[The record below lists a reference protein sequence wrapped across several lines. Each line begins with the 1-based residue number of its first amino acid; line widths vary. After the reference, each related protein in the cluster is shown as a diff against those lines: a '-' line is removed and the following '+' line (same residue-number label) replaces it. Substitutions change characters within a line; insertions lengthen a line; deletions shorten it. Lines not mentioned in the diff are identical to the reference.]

1 MTDPDI
7 PKYAAL
13 LKQLYILRDFN
24 EAQIAHLT
32 TRLERVEAPKNDSI
46 LLEGEEGNGFY
57 LVFKG
62 GVKLSRHVEGADQTM
77 GILGSGEYFG
87 EEALLLNRLNPL
99 TVTSLSEPAI
109 VLRLSPDDFF
119 EIVAE
124 HPQVYKDLNSTIE
137 SRHLAEIKN
146 FDWIGEEETVTMI
159 VRKHVFFFLRSLLIP
174 VLLAGLSLFGLYY
187 SLIHLE
193 LAATDLLV
201 VFSLMGLFFS
211 AFLGVWNYL
220 NWENDYYILT
230 NQRVVWLERVI
241 ILYYSRREARLPQI
255 LAVNVSSSFFGRL
268 IGYGNVEVRTFTGAI
283 HMKKASHPY
292 RFASFIE
299 DAQGRARETQ
309 KKYEAENK
317 DKVLRQTLGME
328 KSEKPE
334 PQSVTTG
341 EGEAA
346 SKPKRPN
353 VFRQTLDTFMQ
364 IRFVQGAV
372 ITYRKHWMLLLKKSF
387 LPLLFLI
394 GFTILVVFLARAGL
408 LMGSCFPALG
418 ALLYLGIFLWWLY
431 IYLDWSNDIYQL
443 TPDQILDVKR
453 KPLGEEIKKTAPLES
468 ILSLEH
474 TREGIV
480 QLIFNYGNV
489 ISNVGQAQFIFSGVK
504 NPDEV
509 QQEIASY
516 IEALRRKKE
525 EDENL
530 RERENMLD
538 WLSSYHRQS
547 EKLEEIEKKTD
558 WDLFPG

>member
-46 LLEGEEGNGFY
+46 LVEGEEGNGFY

-62 GVKLSRHVEGADQTM
+62 GVKLSRRVEDADQTV

-87 EEALLLNRLNPL
+87 EEALLLNRLNPV
-99 TVTSLSEPAI
+99 TVISLGDPAI

-119 EIVAE
+119 EIVTE
-124 HPQVYKDLNSTIE
+124 HPQVHKDLNSTID
-137 SRHLAEIKN
+137 SRHLAETKN
-146 FDWIGEEETVTMI
+146 FDWISDEETVTMI
-159 VRKHVFFFLRSLLIP
+159 VRKHIFFFLRSLIIP

-211 AFLGVWNYL
+211 AFLGVWNYI

-255 LAVNVSSSFFGRL
+255 LAVNVASSFLGRL
-268 IGYGNVEVRTFTGAI
+268 IGYGDVEVRTFTGAI
-283 HMKKASHPY
+283 LMRKASHPY

-299 DAQGRARETQ
+299 DAQGKAREML

-328 KSEKPE
+328 KSEQQE
-334 PQSVTTG
+334 PQPATA
-341 EGEAA
+341 GEAA
-346 SKPKRPN
+346 PKPKRPSI
-353 VFRQTLDTFMQ
+353 FRQTLDTFMQ

-372 ITYRKHWMLLLKKSF
+372 ITYRKHWMILLKNSL
-387 LPLLFLI
+387 LPLLSLI
-394 GFTILVVFLARAGL
+394 GLTILVVFMAQAGL
-408 LMGSCFPALG
+408 LTGSCFPALC
-418 ALLYLGIFLWWLY
+418 AFLYLGIFLWWLY
-431 IYLDWSNDIYQL
+431 VYFDWSNDIYQL
-443 TPDQILDVKR
+443 TPDQILDIKR

-474 TREGIV
+474 TRVGII

-489 ISNVGQAQFIFSGVK
+489 IINVGQAQFIFSGVK

-509 QQEIASY
+509 QQEIASN
-516 IEALRRKKE
+516 IEALRKKKE
-525 EDENL
+525 EVENV